1 MSSSLKIAALVL
13 VALAAAGT
21 GMWLAHLQAPPAPSP
36 AESPALA
43 LEHATVFPTA
53 RPLPDFELIDQ
64 HSRPYGP
71 DQLTG
76 RWSFVFFGFTNCPD
90 VCPTTL
96 ATLAA
101 ARRELASMPAE
112 QQPEVVL
119 VSVDPG
125 RDTPERLAEYVAF
138 FDPSFTGVTGSPGEI
153 KRLAEALGVAVIIG
167 PTDAQGSYTVDH
179 SATVFLV
186 SPEGKVVAIFSTPH
200 SPDGISHDYRL
211 ILQRLAGN
219 GA

>member
-1 MSSSLKIAALVL
+1 MPSYLKIAALVL
-13 VALAAAGT
+13 VALVAALA
-21 GMWLAHLQAPPAPSP
+21 GMWLARLQAPPAPPQSEP
-36 AESPALA
+36 QALA
-43 LEHATVFPTA
+43 LEHATVFPA
-53 RPLPDFELIDQ
+53 PRALPAFELIDE
-64 HSRPYGP
+64 HSSPYGP
-71 DQLTG
+71 ERLTG
-76 RWSFVFFGFTNCPD
+76 RWNFVFFGFTHCPD

-119 VSVDPG
+119 ISVDPG
-125 RDTPERLAEYVAF
+125 RDTPARLAEYVAF
-138 FDPSFTGVTGSPGEI
+138 FDPSFTGVTGSPDEI
-153 KRLAEALGVAVIIG
+153 RRLSEALGVAVIIG
-167 PTDAQGSYTVDH
+167 PADAQGNYTVDH
-179 SATVFLV
+179 SATLFLV

-211 ILQRLAGN
+211 IVQRLAGG

>member
-1 MSSSLKIAALVL
+1 MSTFLKIAALVL
-13 VALAAAGT
+13 LALGAAAT
-21 GMWLAHLQAPPAPSP
+21 GMWLARTQTSPEPAGAGSP
-36 AESPALA
+36 AMA
-43 LEHATVFPTA
+43 LEHATVFPA
-53 RPLPDFELIDQ
+53 PRPLPAFELIDQ
-64 HSRPYGP
+64 HSQPYGP
-71 DQLTG
+71 DRLKG
-76 RWSFVFFGFTNCPD
+76 RWSFLFFGFTHCPD

-125 RDTPERLAEYVAF
+125 RDKPMQLAEYVAF
-138 FDPSFTGVTGSPGEI
+138 FDPSFTGVTGDPAQI
-153 KRLAEALGVAVIIG
+153 RRLSETLGVAVIIG
-167 PTDAQGSYTVDH
+167 PADANGNYTVDH

-200 SPDGISHDYRL
+200 TPDGVAHDYRL
-211 ILQRLAGN
+211 ILQRLASG
-219 GA
+219 GQ